1 MTISSI
7 AVKIITDIFIYFDF
21 ISYFYSTQ
29 PIKPFPKKS
38 VQNLFYM
45 LKSLNFWK
53 IYLILISFV
62 VIFTAIAG
70 VFFYD
75 KDNSNNSAF
84 FVLVFLVISL
94 ALIIGFF
101 FKKQAASL
109 VSVVKDN
116 QNKTKTEIRDIQ
128 TEFKKKI
135 AERTDEI
142 TKINRLLEEEIR
154 EREIVEKIYQASEER
169 YYLAAQATHDVI
181 YEHNLVPRKISQDEN
196 GQPIINLKD
205 YKNSPDM
212 IWLEERIHP
221 DDRERVISKLDEVF
235 AQGTKYWSEEYRFS
249 QYDDQYAYIFDRG
262 YVIYNENYQPT
273 RMIGAMSDFTERKKA
288 EDALRESEER
298 YRDLIENANDI
309 IYTTDLAGNF
319 TSLNKAG
326 QKLLGY
332 TLEETLKKSIFSIV
346 PPEHEN
352 TVRKM
357 IRLQFRESS
366 RTEFEIELLNS
377 DDERL
382 TLEVSNRIIFQD
394 TQPVAIQGIARN
406 ISERKWAEA
415 QLRHNAMHDSLTG
428 LPNRAL
434 LLNQLRQAI
443 ARKRRNPDFHFAVLF
458 LDIDRFKIIN
468 DSLGHLIGDKLL
480 CCIAEKLK
488 KCVRDFDTV
497 ARLGGDEFVLLL
509 EDIKSISDAVHVAER
524 ILESISKPFLIEEND
539 IYTSTSIGITFSEK
553 GYNLPE
559 ELLRDADTAMYR
571 AKSSGKDCYRIFDH
585 DMYVNAAKLLK
596 TETDL
601 RRALER
607 NEFELHY
614 QPIISLS
621 DGKISEFEALLRWQH
636 PEKGMVSPME
646 FVPIAED
653 TGLIVPIGNW
663 VIKEACRQ
671 LKIWQ
676 ENGSVDQN
684 LIMSVNLSP
693 KQIARTDL
701 HEFIEQTLQQT
712 QVSPIN
718 FNLEITESAIMENG
732 EIAENLLNLLKDLGV
747 WLTTDDFGTGYS
759 SLSYLH
765 RFPIDR
771 LKIDRSFVNDMTSQ
785 SKNSEIIRTILT
797 LARSL
802 RMEVVAEGIET
813 KEQLAL
819 LKALD
824 CDFGQG
830 YIFSK
835 PVTAVEAGKLF
846 NKNFFADIFD
856 HHSLYRETFNSELFI

>member
-1 MTISSI
+1 
-7 AVKIITDIFIYFDF
+7 
-21 ISYFYSTQ
+21 
-29 PIKPFPKKS
+29 
-38 VQNLFYM
+38 M
-45 LKSLNFWK
+45 LKSTTFWK
-53 IYLILISFV
+53 IYLIFIAFF
-62 VIFTAIAG
+62 IFFGAIAG
-70 VFFYD
+70 VFLYFG
-75 KDNSNNSAF
+75 NISNNLTILSLYLAIAGILFTLAAGF
-84 FVLVFLVISL
+84 FIKSQIFIPLRQIKEFADSIVKGRFNRGIPFNKNDEFGQIAYSINELASNISIAEKERAKAEL
-94 ALIIGFF
+94 AL
-101 FKKQAASL
+101 
-109 VSVVKDN
+109 
-116 QNKTKTEIRDIQ
+116 KTVHFEMEQR
-128 TEFKKKI
+128 I

-142 TKINRLLEEEIR
+142 TETNKLLEEQIR

-181 YEHNLVPRKISQDEN
+181 YEHNLVPRKVSHDEN
-196 GQPIINLKD
+196 GQPIINSKD

-221 DDRERVISKLDEVF
+221 DDRERVISALDEVF

-273 RMIGAMSDFTERKKA
+273 RMIGAMSDFTDRKKA
-288 EDALRESEER
+288 EDALRESQER

-309 IYTTDLAGNF
+309 IYTTDFEGNF

-332 TLEETLKKSIFSIV
+332 TLEETLQKSIFSIV
-346 PPEHEN
+346 PPEHQN

-357 IRLQFRESS
+357 IRLQFRESP
-366 RTEFEIELLNS
+366 RTDFEIELLNS
-377 DDERL
+377 DGERL
-382 TLEVSNRIIFQD
+382 TLEVSNRVILQD
-394 TQPVAIQGIARN
+394 SKPIVIQGIARN

-443 ARKRRNPDFHFAVLF
+443 ARKRRNTDFHFAVLF

-480 CCIAEKLK
+480 CSIAETLK
-488 KCVRDFDTV
+488 NCVRDVDTV

-509 EDIKSISDAVHVAER
+509 EDIRSISDAVHVAER
-524 ILESISKPFLIEEND
+524 ILESVSKPFLIEEND

-553 GYNLPE
+553 GYSLPE

-571 AKSSGKDCYRIFDH
+571 AKSSGKDCYQIFDH
-585 DMYVNAAKLLK
+585 EMYVNASKLLK

-607 NEFELHY
+607 DEFELHY

-621 DGKISEFEALLRWQH
+621 DGKISEFEALLRWHH

-671 LKIWQ
+671 LNIWQ
-676 ENGSVDQN
+676 ENGLVDQN

-693 KQIARTDL
+693 KQIARDDL
-701 HEFIEQTLQQT
+701 HQFIAQTLDEMKI
-712 QVSPIN
+712 SPKN

-732 EIAENLLNLLKDLGV
+732 EIAENLLNQLKDLGV

-771 LKIDRSFVNDMTSQ
+771 LKIDRSFVNDMNSH

-813 KEQLAL
+813 KEQLSL
-819 LKALD
+819 LKALN

-835 PVTAVEAGKLF
+835 PVAATEAEKLF
-846 NKNFFADIFD
+846 EKNFFDDNFD
-856 HHSLYRETFNSELFI
+856 LQSLFPETLNTELLI

>member
-1 MTISSI
+1 VFLFAKDISNG
-7 AVKIITDIFIYFDF
+7 F
-21 ISYFYSTQ
+21 
-29 PIKPFPKKS
+29 
-38 VQNLFYM
+38 
-45 LKSLNFWK
+45 
-53 IYLILISFV
+53 
-62 VIFTAIAG
+62 
-70 VFFYD
+70 
-75 KDNSNNSAF
+75 AF
-84 FVLVFLVISL
+84 FVLVFLVIVFTL
-94 ALIIGFF
+94 TVGFF
-101 FKKQAASL
+101 IKNQVKSLISIAEDNRFKNETAIINVQIEL
-109 VSVVKDN
+109 
-116 QNKTKTEIRDIQ
+116 ER
-128 TEFKKKI
+128 KI
-135 AERTDEI
+135 AERTEEI
-142 TKINRLLEEEIR
+142 TKTNKLLEEQIR
-154 EREIVEKIYQASEER
+154 EREVVEKIYQAGEER

-181 YEHNLVPRKISQDEN
+181 YEHNLVPRKVSQDEN
-196 GQPIINLKD
+196 GQPIINSKD

-221 DDRERVISKLDEVF
+221 DDRERVISALDEVF

-249 QYDDQYAYIFDRG
+249 QYDDQYAYIIDRG

-288 EDALRESEER
+288 EDALKESEER

-309 IYTTDLAGNF
+309 IYTTDLEGNF

-357 IRLQFRESS
+357 IRLQFRESTQ
-366 RTEFEIELLNS
+366 RDFEIELLNS

-382 TLEVSNRIIFQD
+382 TLEVSNRIIYQD
-394 TQPVAIQGIARN
+394 STPVAIQGIARN

-415 QLRHNAMHDSLTG
+415 QLRHNALHDSLTG
-428 LPNRAL
+428 LPNRTL

-443 ARKRRNPDFHFAVLF
+443 ARKRRNPNFHFAVLF

-480 CCIAEKLK
+480 CFIAEKLK
-488 KCVRDFDTV
+488 KCVRDVDTV
-497 ARLGGDEFVLLL
+497 SRLGGDEFVLLL
-509 EDIKSISDAVHVAER
+509 EDIGNISDAVHVAER
-524 ILESISKPFLIEEND
+524 ILESVSKPFLIEEND

-585 DMYVNAAKLLK
+585 EMYVNASKLLK

-607 NEFELHY
+607 DEFELHY

-621 DGKISEFEALLRWQH
+621 DGKISEVEALLRWHH
-636 PEKGMVSPME
+636 PEKGMISPME

-676 ENGSVDQN
+676 ENDSVDQN

-701 HEFIEQTLQQT
+701 HEFIELTLQQT
-712 QVSPIN
+712 QVSPSN

-771 LKIDRSFVNDMTSQ
+771 LKIDRSFVNDMTSH

-813 KEQLAL
+813 KEQLSL

-835 PVTAVEAGKLF
+835 PVTAIEAEKLF
-846 NKNFFADIFD
+846 GQRFFVDEFD
-856 HHSLYRETFNSELFI
+856 HQSLFTESINTELSI

>member
-1 MTISSI
+1 
-7 AVKIITDIFIYFDF
+7 
-21 ISYFYSTQ
+21 
-29 PIKPFPKKS
+29 
-38 VQNLFYM
+38 M
-45 LKSLNFWK
+45 LKPLTIWK

-62 VIFTAIAG
+62 VFFTSIAG
-70 VFFYD
+70 VFLYG
-75 KDNSNNSAF
+75 KDNSNSFAF
-84 FVLVFLVISL
+84 FVLVFLVIVFTL
-94 ALIIGFF
+94 TFGFF
-101 FKKQAASL
+101 LNKKVASL
-109 VSVVKDN
+109 VSNTEDN
-116 QNKTKTEIRDIQ
+116 RKKSETKIKNIQ
-128 TEFKKKI
+128 IEFEQKI
-135 AERTDEI
+135 AERTEEI
-142 TKINRLLEEEIR
+142 TKTNKLLEEQVS

-181 YEHNLVPRKISQDEN
+181 YEHNLVPRKIFQDEN
-196 GQPIINLKD
+196 GQPIINSKD

-221 DDRERVISKLDEVF
+221 DDRERIITALDEVF

-262 YVIYNENYQPT
+262 YVIYNENFQPT

-309 IYTTDLAGNF
+309 IYTTDLTGNF

-332 TLEETLKKSIFSIV
+332 RLEEILNKSIFSIV
-346 PPEHEN
+346 PPEHVN

-357 IRLQFRESS
+357 IHLHFKEST
-366 RTEFEIELLNS
+366 RTDFEIELLNS
-377 DDERL
+377 DNERL

-394 TQPVAIQGIARN
+394 KQPVALQGIARN

-480 CCIAEKLK
+480 CCISEKLK

-509 EDIKSISDAVHVAER
+509 EDIRSISDAVHIAER

-585 DMYVNAAKLLK
+585 EMYVNAAKLLK

-607 NEFELHY
+607 DEFELHY

-621 DGKISEFEALLRWQH
+621 DGKIIEVEALLRWNH

-663 VIKEACRQ
+663 VIKEACCQ
-671 LKIWQ
+671 LKLWQ
-676 ENGSVDQN
+676 QNGSVDQN

-701 HEFIEQTLQQT
+701 HEFIEQTLRQNE
-712 QVSPIN
+712 VSPKN

-732 EIAENLLNLLKDLGV
+732 EIAENLLNQLKDLGV

-771 LKIDRSFVNDMTSQ
+771 LKIDRSFVNDMNSH

-835 PVTAVEAGKLF
+835 PVNAIEAGKLF
-846 NKNFFADIFD
+846 DKNFFADIFD
-856 HHSLYRETFNSELFI
+856 HNSLFKETLDTKFLI